1 MDFGVDSD
9 LPEPTRS
16 LPFFYE
22 QRDKKNLKRT
32 KKPASPAN
40 MAKGET
46 FFGGGGVTTLA
57 YREHV
62 TYFR

>member
-32 KKPASPAN
+32 KKPNPLPIWQRVRLFS
-40 MAKGET
+40 
-46 FFGGGGVTTLA
+46 GGGGVTTVA